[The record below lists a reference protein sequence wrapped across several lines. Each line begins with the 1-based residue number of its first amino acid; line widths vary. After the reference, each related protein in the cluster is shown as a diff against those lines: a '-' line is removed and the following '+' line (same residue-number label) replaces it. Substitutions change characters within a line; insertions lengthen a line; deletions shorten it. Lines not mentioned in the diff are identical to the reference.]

1 MTAARQVTSAVA
13 QAITRAGCEA
23 LERYG
28 TERLTARERAL
39 CAVGARQVV
48 IEHAGLPEYLGQRTD
63 EATQET
69 REVFGRRLTLRLSL
83 EVYAPRTL
91 LAGGCAEATERVT
104 QAMLTA
110 LPEGLTLQELR
121 WDETR
126 WDSASGMFR
135 CGGEAR
141 YEAYFICE
149 REEDETVFTDFV
161 LRGTVKE
168 R

>member
-1 MTAARQVTSAVA
+1 MTAARQVVSAVA

-39 CAVGARQVV
+39 CAVGTRQVTV
-48 IEHAGLPEYLGQRTD
+48 EQAGLPEYLGQRID
-63 EATQET
+63 EKTQET
-69 REVFGRRLTLRLSL
+69 REVFGRRMTLALSL
-83 EVYAPRTL
+83 EVYTPRTL
-91 LAGGCAEATERVT
+91 LAGGCAEATENVT

-110 LPEGLTLQELR
+110 LPEGLKLRELR
-121 WDETR
+121 WNETE

-135 CGGEAR
+135 CNGEAR

-149 REEDETVFTDFV
+149 QEEDETVFTDFV